1 MNTISGAVAPGL
13 CICVYV
19 CVCVECEHMCP
30 CITGSMWSFLEMI
43 LSNLMN
49 IWARRYFSF
58 SSVTLFFLCWGVLPS
73 SLTSTHNKA
82 LMIHTFLFCALS
94 RSLAKRRVTR
104 TYCQHT
110 KLLCAN
116 GSYAVLRAHMRRPS
130 IRNAVIEKLWKWIE
144 WMETWSNFFVTFLY
158 V

>member
-1 MNTISGAVAPGL
+1 MDIFCMFLRKSEESQHSLFVTVCEYHLRGSCPRS
-13 CICVYV
+13 VYLRV

-82 LMIHTFLFCALS
+82 LMIHTFLFCALG
-94 RSLAKRRVTR
+94 SLSLWQKDASHELIV
-104 TYCQHT
+104 
-110 KLLCAN
+110 
-116 GSYAVLRAHMRRPS
+116 S
-130 IRNAVIEKLWKWIE
+130 IRNC
-144 WMETWSNFFVTFLY
+144 Y
-158 V
+158 VLMAAMRCSRLIWGAHQ